1 METWVS
7 EVTKLAEFAL
17 SQPQAC
23 YAAYTFGLKHR
34 WTYFLRTL
42 SDTQD
47 LQEPLKKAIS
57 HVLIPAITKQVF
69 NQNDR
74 YIISFPP
81 RHGGLGI
88 TNPCTEPCLEY
99 SSSIK
104 VTAPLV
110 EKIVSQSHELPE
122 ENDARSVKQ
131 EALRDSEQ
139 VAKDKL
145 RNFKDTLPK
154 KSYRALDLAAEK
166 GASTWLTVIPPKEMG
181 FNLNK
186 REFKDALRL
195 RYNWPFSDIPS
206 KCVCGEGYSVEHA
219 MICNSWR
226 LIIQRHD

>member
-1 METWVS
+1 MGSISYANESISEKVETWVS
-7 EVTKLAEFAL
+7 EVTKLAELAL
-17 SQPQAC
+17 SQPKAC

-42 SDTQD
+42 PDTQD
-47 LQEPLKKAIS
+47 LQESLEKAIS
-57 HVLIPAITKQVF
+57 DVLIPDITKQAF

-74 YIISFPP
+74 NIVCFLP

-122 ENDARSVKQ
+122 ENDVRSVKQ
-131 EALRDSEQ
+131 EALRDRKE

-154 KSYRALDLAAEK
+154 KTSRALDLIAEE
-166 GASTWLTVIPPKEMG
+166 GASTWLTVIPLK
-181 FNLNK
+181 
-186 REFKDALRL
+186 
-195 RYNWPFSDIPS
+195 
-206 KCVCGEGYSVEHA
+206 
-219 MICNSWR
+219 
-226 LIIQRHD
+226 

>member
-1 METWVS
+1 MGSISYANESISEKVETWVS
-7 EVTKLAEFAL
+7 EVTKLAELAL
-17 SQPQAC
+17 SQPKAC

-42 SDTQD
+42 PDTQD
-47 LQEPLKKAIS
+47 LQESLEKAIS
-57 HVLIPAITKQVF
+57 DVLIPDITKQAF

-74 YIISFPP
+74 NIVSFLP

-88 TNPCTEPCLEY
+88 TNPCTEPWLEY

-122 ENDARSVKQ
+122 ENDVRSVKQ
-131 EALRDSEQ
+131 EALRDREE

-154 KSYRALDLAAEK
+154 KPSRALDLAAEK
-166 GASTWLTVIPPKEMG
+166 GASTWLTVIPLK
-181 FNLNK
+181 
-186 REFKDALRL
+186 
-195 RYNWPFSDIPS
+195 
-206 KCVCGEGYSVEHA
+206 
-219 MICNSWR
+219 
-226 LIIQRHD
+226 

>member
-7 EVTKLAEFAL
+7 EVTKLAKFAL

-23 YAAYTFGLKHR
+23 YAVYTFGLKHR

-42 SDTQD
+42 PDTQD
-47 LQEPLKKAIS
+47 LQEPLEKAIS
-57 HVLIPAITKQVF
+57 HVLIPAITKQAF
-69 NQNDR
+69 HQNNR

-110 EKIVSQSHELPE
+110 EKIVSQSHEVPE
-122 ENDARSVKQ
+122 ENDVRSVKQ

-145 RNFKDTLPK
+145 RNFKDSLPK
-154 KSYRALDLAAEK
+154 KSSRAFDLAAEK
-166 GASTWLTVIPPKEMG
+166 GASTWLTVTPLKEMG

-186 REFKDALRL
+186 REFRDALRL

-206 KCVCGEGYSVEHA
+206 KRVCGEEYSVEHA